1 MNSEKHYWAISKQ
14 QQRKQ
19 NRKNLDYLGILRKP
33 RWRQVLKAEGLKD
46 NPFANYYYHVG
57 LNVAMLKT
65 AKSIKKIGV
74 SKGELKSL
82 ADVYD
87 FNFKD
92 GN

>member
-33 RWRQVLKAEGLKD
+33 RWRQVLKAEGLKY

-57 LNVAMLKT
+57 LNVAMLKI